1 MADKDANITKRK
13 ENKIQLTPY
22 EEDYQKSYD
31 DVVRNIKKLKSEIA
45 QLNKDEQLDIYD
57 EQIAETTK
65 SAINDTISGIGNMNS
80 AISSLSNTWGNL
92 TANWDDLSGI
102 EKFTSIISSFIGT
115 LQTLIS
121 TYETVNSLKEQ
132 FAFLS
137 ELEAV
142 KTEKEMAKTIT
153 VMTVNRDPDDID
165 LSGKKQA
172 QATEEITTNATVE
185 ASNRALSASYQA
197 LTAAKVSS
205 LYASIPFAGTAM
217 ATADMAVYKSLWVA
231 SALPTF
237 AEGGIFQGQSTIGD
251 FNVARVNDGEMILST
266 KQQAK
271 LFRLLNGGVFAQT
284 NNPNIGGNVTF
295 KINGSDLIGVIRNK
309 GKLDGVKYI

>member
-1 MADKDANITKRK
+1 
-13 ENKIQLTPY
+13 
-22 EEDYQKSYD
+22 
-31 DVVRNIKKLKSEIA
+31 
-45 QLNKDEQLDIYD
+45 
-57 EQIAETTK
+57 
-65 SAINDTISGIGNMNS
+65 
-80 AISSLSNTWGNL
+80 
-92 TANWDDLSGI
+92 
-102 EKFTSIISSFIGT
+102 
-115 LQTLIS
+115 
-121 TYETVNSLKEQ
+121 
-132 FAFLS
+132 
-137 ELEAV
+137 
-142 KTEKEMAKTIT
+142 
-153 VMTVNRDPDDID
+153 MTVNRDPDDID

-172 QATEEITTNATVE
+172 QATEEITTNATIE

-217 ATADMAVYKSLWVA
+217 ATADMAIYKGLWTA
-231 SALPTF
+231 AALPTF

-271 LFRLLNGGVFAQT
+271 LFRLLNGGGFAQT